1 MKRYHLEHSLPSEL
15 AAVHDDMIATYE
27 LERVAQA
34 DAKRAEKME
43 MYLREFKRVGN
54 KSGSSTTGYQ
64 TSMEAE
70 AMREL
75 AQEVG
80 VALGIGQKRG
90 YSLFGNAHS
99 WYLKEQSA
107 WGADD
112 VFEAEFAKLLELAG
126 QKAAQKK
133 SSIPMGVSLIGGQTA
148 NINSAGLE
156 ALDGVVDS
164 IVNNSYQLFDEQGQ
178 QILNRTYIDSDL
190 IKKPTFRSG
199 KIDATGFNREWV
211 ISSEINPKWEG
222 FIRAFTGATFTVKN
236 YGSNSSTETIHL
248 GSSNLYKAIYGT
260 LNGGLGYEPDEAAHI
275 YFHTVY
281 FYDNTKDSNVGS
293 HIIHMRFI
301 YELTGQGLYDS
312 EGNRLDGADFFI
324 YNDPATENIW
334 VRSTKE
340 MIAEIQNYI
349 GNVSD
354 PLHSGIVL
362 LKNKFQ
368 LTNGKDFGII

>member
-1 MKRYHLEHSLPSEL
+1 MKRYHLEHSLPTEL
-15 AAVHDDMIATYE
+15 AEVHDDMVNTYE
-27 LERVAQA
+27 LEQKAKT
-34 DAKRAEKME
+34 DAARAKVMEK
-43 MYLREFKRVGN
+43 YLREFKQLGN
-54 KSGSSTTGYQ
+54 KNVGSTTGYQ

-70 AMREL
+70 AMKEL

-80 VALGIGQKRG
+80 QALGIGQKQG

-99 WYLKEQSA
+99 WYLKEQAA

-126 QKAAQKK
+126 QKAAGKK
-133 SSIPMGVSLIGGQTA
+133 SNINMGVSLIGGQSA
-148 NINSAGLE
+148 NINQSGLE
-156 ALDGVVDS
+156 ALDTIVDS
-164 IVNNSYQLFDEQGQ
+164 MVIDSFDLFNAQGQ
-178 QILNRTYIDSDL
+178 RIINQHHIDSEL

-211 ISSEINPKWEG
+211 LSSEINPKWEG
-222 FIRAFTGATFTVKN
+222 FIHAFTGATFTVKN
-236 YGSNSSTETIHL
+236 YSSTSKTETIHL

-260 LNGGLGYEPDEAAHI
+260 LNGGLGYAPDEAAHI
-275 YFHTVY
+275 YYHTVN
-281 FYDNTKDSNVGS
+281 FYDNTKDSSVGS
-293 HIIHMRFI
+293 HIIHMRFV
-301 YELTGQGLYDS
+301 YELTGQGLYDT

-362 LKNKFQ
+362 LKNNF
-368 LTNGKDFGII
+368 

>member
-27 LERVAQA
+27 LEQSARV
-34 DAKRAEKME
+34 DAARAKVME
-43 MYLREFKRVGN
+43 RYLREFKQIGN
-54 KSGSSTTGYQ
+54 KSVKSTTGFQ

-80 VALGIGQKRG
+80 QALGIGQKQG

-99 WYLKEQSA
+99 WYIKEQAA

-126 QKAAQKK
+126 SKAAEKK
-133 SSIPMGVSLIGGQTA
+133 TNINMGVSLIGGQTA
-148 NINSAGLE
+148 NINKSGIQALE
-156 ALDGVVDS
+156 NIVDS
-164 IVNNSYQLFDEQGQ
+164 MVADSYREFDAQGQ
-178 QILNRTYIDSDL
+178 QIINRHYISSDL
-190 IKKPTFRSG
+190 ITKPTFRSG

-211 ISSEINPKWEG
+211 LSAEINPKWQS
-222 FIRAFTGATFTVKN
+222 FIHAFTGATFTMKN
-236 YGSNSSTETIHL
+236 YSSTSSTETIHL

-275 YFHTVY
+275 YYHTVH

-362 LKNKFQ
+362 LKNKF
-368 LTNGKDFGII
+368 

>member
-1 MKRYHLEHSLPSEL
+1 MKRYNLEHSLPSEL

-27 LERVAQA
+27 LEEAARA
-34 DAKRAEKME
+34 DAARAKVME
-43 MYLREFKRVGN
+43 RYLREFKQLGN
-54 KSGSSTTGYQ
+54 KNVGSTTGYQ
-64 TSMEAE
+64 ASMEAE
-70 AMREL
+70 AMKEL

-80 VALGIGQKRG
+80 KALGIGQKEG
-90 YSLFGNAHS
+90 YSLFGNEHN

-126 QKAAQKK
+126 QKAAGKK
-133 SSIPMGVSLIGGQTA
+133 SSINMGVSLIGSQTA
-148 NINSAGLE
+148 NINKQGLE
-156 ALDGVVDS
+156 TFDAIVDS
-164 IVNNSYQLFDEQGQ
+164 IISDSFDLFDAQGQ
-178 QILNRTYIDSDL
+178 QIIDRYHVNSDL

-211 ISSEINPKWEG
+211 ISSEINPKWES
-222 FIRAFTGATFTVKN
+222 FINAFTGATFTVKN
-236 YGSNSSTETIHL
+236 YSSRYETEIIHL

-275 YFHTVY
+275 YFHTVN
-281 FYDNTKDSNVGS
+281 FYDNTKDSTVGS
-293 HIIHMRFI
+293 HIIHLRFI
-301 YELTGQGLYDS
+301 YELTGQGLYIGDDRIDS
-312 EGNRLDGADFFI
+312 ADFFI
-324 YNDPATENIW
+324 YNDPATDNIW

-362 LKNKFQ
+362 LKNSF
-368 LTNGKDFGII
+368 